1 MTRNT
6 CLPKGTKTKPI
17 ALLIAAMFW
26 GTMSFAQSIHFNY
39 TDGTNA
45 SYNLEDVRKITFD
58 ADVMN
63 LHLLDGS
70 VYAWNVS
77 TIGNYEYDE
86 TSLNLNEWISSANAW
101 KVQVYPNPTSTNLH
115 LRFNL
120 PKEDEV
126 SIALYDMQ
134 GKLILE
140 KNLGNK
146 ISGEHQETLDLQ
158 DLPQGTYVCRII
170 GKQNSITKQV
180 IKQ

>member
-1 MTRNT
+1 MIKNT
-6 CLPKGTKTKPI
+6 FPPFGMKLKSWM
-17 ALLIAAMFW
+17 LLGVAMLM
-26 GTMSFAQSIHFNY
+26 GTMSYAQSIHFNY

-77 TIGNYEYDE
+77 TIGHYEYDE
-86 TSLNLNEWISSANAW
+86 TSLNLNEWISAANAW
-101 KVQVYPNPTSTNLH
+101 EVQVYPNPTSTNLH
-115 LRFNL
+115 VRFNL
-120 PKEDEV
+120 PKEDEI
-126 SIALYDMQ
+126 SIALYDLQ
-134 GKLILE
+134 GKMILE
-140 KNLGNK
+140 KKMGNK
-146 ISGEHQETLDLQ
+146 ISGEHQETLDLK
-158 DLPQGTYVCRII
+158 DLPQGTYVCRIT

>member
-1 MTRNT
+1 
-6 CLPKGTKTKPI
+6 
-17 ALLIAAMFW
+17 
-26 GTMSFAQSIHFNY
+26 
-39 TDGTNA
+39 
-45 SYNLEDVRKITFD
+45 
-58 ADVMN
+58 MN

-77 TIGNYEYDE
+77 TIGHYEYDE
-86 TSLNLNEWISSANAW
+86 TSLNLNEWISAANAW
-101 KVQVYPNPTSTNLH
+101 EVFVYPNPTNTDLH
-115 LRFNL
+115 VRFNL
-120 PKEDEV
+120 PKEDEI

-140 KNLGNK
+140 KNMGNK

-158 DLPQGTYVCRII
+158 DLPQGTYVCRIT

>member
-1 MTRNT
+1 MTKNT
-6 CLPKGTKTKPI
+6 CPPFGVIPKPI
-17 ALLIAAMFW
+17 ALLVSAMLI

-45 SYNLEDVRKITFD
+45 SYNLEDVRKITFY

-77 TIGNYEYDE
+77 TIGHYEYDE
-86 TSLNLNEWISSANAW
+86 TSLNLNEWISAANAW
-101 KVQVYPNPTSTNLH
+101 EVSVYPNPTSTDLH
-115 LRFNL
+115 VRFNL
-120 PKEDEV
+120 PKEDEI

-140 KNLGNK
+140 RIWEIKFQVNIKKQLTSK
-146 ISGEHQETLDLQ
+146 
-158 DLPQGTYVCRII
+158 TYL
-170 GKQNSITKQV
+170 KALMFAE
-180 IKQ
+180 

>member
-1 MTRNT
+1 MTKN
-6 CLPKGTKTKPI
+6 KSKPI
-17 ALLIAAMFW
+17 ALLLAAMLM

-45 SYNLEDVRKITFD
+45 SYNLEDVRKITFE

-63 LHLLDGS
+63 LHLWDGS
-70 VYAWNVS
+70 LYSWNVS
-77 TIGNYEYDE
+77 TIGHYEYDE
-86 TSLNLNEWISSANAW
+86 NSLNIQELVNNANAW
-101 KVQVYPNPTSTNLH
+101 KIQVYPNPTSTDLH
-115 LRFNL
+115 VQFNL
-120 PKEDEV
+120 PKEDEI

-140 KNLGNK
+140 KNMGNK
-146 ISGEHQETLDLQ
+146 ISGEHQETLDLHG
-158 DLPQGTYVCRII
+158 LPQGTYVCRIT